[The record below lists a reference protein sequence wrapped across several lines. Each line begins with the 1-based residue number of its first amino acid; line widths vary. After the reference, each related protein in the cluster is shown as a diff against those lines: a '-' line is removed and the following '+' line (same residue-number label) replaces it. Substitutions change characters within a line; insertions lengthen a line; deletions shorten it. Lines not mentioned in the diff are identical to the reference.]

1 MIVLKKNA
9 KYSLIFLFVFLTNIS
24 YAKNNLIIAGLL
36 DFNVGL
42 GKITYGLIDQ
52 LSDEFLIDYYPSSIY
67 SLDDDPYKISKKV
80 HEIDVETLSNKQ
92 SGIFLYIESVQVLEE
107 DDCYENL
114 SKDIIKYAYSMIE
127 STMLPAK
134 AVEKLNT
141 YFDAVIVPDK
151 FLIDVYKNSGVTIP
165 IICIP
170 TGLYLDKFFLLSLKN
185 NVGTP
190 FVFGCVATRY
200 ERKNLKKL
208 ITCFNDLYGNN
219 KKYLLKIHAADYFQ
233 DGLLESL
240 VKSLGAENII
250 ISADVFDED
259 AYVEFMHSL
268 DCYVLISK
276 GEGFS
281 NTPREAMAAGIP
293 VIVSYNTGHSTL
305 VDSGYVSAVECY
317 AVEADY
323 QGFIKGVI
331 SNKQFD
337 CTYSDVKNALQNM
350 INNYS
355 FYQKQREKARNWVRH
370 YSWQALKDSYTKLF
384 NVR

>member
-1 MIVLKKNA
+1 MAHLIKRLKN
-9 KYSLIFLFVFLTNIS
+9 IFILFVMMFINVS

-52 LSDEFLIDYYPSSIY
+52 LSDDFLIDYYPSSIY
-67 SLDDDPYKISKKV
+67 SLNDDPYTISTKV
-80 HEIDVETLSNKQ
+80 HEIDVDELNNKQ

-114 SKDIIKYAYSMIE
+114 SENIFKYAYSMIE
-127 STMLPAK
+127 STTLPNK

-141 YFDAVIVPDK
+141 YFDAVLVPDK
-151 FLIDVYKNSGVTIP
+151 FLIEVYKNSGVTIP
-165 IICIP
+165 VVCIP
-170 TGLYLDKFFLLSLKN
+170 TGLYLDTFFSLPLKS
-185 NVGTP
+185 NVGSP

-233 DGLLESL
+233 DGALESF
-240 VKSLGAENII
+240 VQNLGAKNII
-250 ISADVFDED
+250 ITGDILDED
-259 AYVEFMHSL
+259 TYVQFMHSL

-293 VIVSYNTGHSTL
+293 VIVSNNTGHTTL
-305 VDSGYVSAVECY
+305 VNSGYVCAVECY
-317 AVEADY
+317 PVEADY
-323 QGFIKGVI
+323 QGFIKGI
-331 SNKQFD
+331 MSNKQFD
-337 CTYSDVKNALQNM
+337 CTESDVKNALQEM
-350 INNYS
+350 VNNYD
-355 FYQKQREKARNWVRH
+355 YYVEKRIRARNWVFQYR
-370 YSWQALKDSYTKLF
+370 WQALKDDYVAFFSDK
-384 NVR
+384 